1 MSDRDEIYSYIKRK
15 INPYGKPF
23 KGTAFEFGVKIM
35 DYIKNMTK
43 EETPW
48 ISEADRL
55 PEKPDTVL
63 CRVRSTTISETE
75 TYILGIYHSGCWFY
89 QRDTTGTYSYPLFDY
104 EVLSWIPIPKENE
117 KSEQIELAP
126 EQKAASVI
134 RTFIAQPDRMA
145 LTNQFMDCLRLAADR
160 LEEITSNV

>member
-1 MSDRDEIYSYIKRK
+1 MSDRDKIYGFIKRE
-15 INPYGKPF
+15 INPYGRPF

-48 ISEADRL
+48 IPVADRL

-63 CRVRSTTISETE
+63 CRVRNTTISETE
-75 TYILGIYHSGCWFY
+75 TCILGIYHSGCWFY

-104 EVLSWIPIPKENE
+104 KVLSWIPIPGEDKGGE
-117 KSEQIELAP
+117 KTELTP
-126 EQKAASVI
+126 EQKAASAI
-134 RTFIAQPDRMA
+134 RTFIDRPDRTA
-145 LTNQFMDCLRLAADR
+145 LTDQFIDYLRLAADR
-160 LEEITSNV
+160 LEELE

>member
-1 MSDRDEIYSYIKRK
+1 MSDRDEIYSYIKRE
-15 INPYGKPF
+15 INPYGRSF

-35 DYIKNMTK
+35 DYIKSMTK

-48 ISEADRL
+48 IPVADRL

-75 TYILGIYHSGCWFY
+75 TCILGIYHSGCWFY
-89 QRDTTGTYSYPLFDY
+89 QRDTTGTYSYPLFGY

-117 KSEQIELAP
+117 KSEQIELTP
-126 EQKAASVI
+126 EQKAAS
-134 RTFIAQPDRMA
+134 
-145 LTNQFMDCLRLAADR
+145 LLLNQIEWHLQ
-160 LEEITSNV
+160 INSWIV

>member
-1 MSDRDEIYSYIKRK
+1 MSDRDKIYGYIKRE
-15 INPYGKPF
+15 INPYGRPF

-48 ISEADRL
+48 ISVSERL

-75 TYILGIYHSGCWFY
+75 IYTLGLYHNGCWFY
-89 QRDTTGTYSYPLFDY
+89 QRDTTGMYSYPLFDY
-104 EVLSWIPIPKENE
+104 EVLSWIPIPENE
-117 KSEQIELAP
+117 KSQQMELTP
-126 EQKAASVI
+126 EQKAASAI
-134 RTFIAQPDRMA
+134 RTFVDQPDRTA
-145 LTNQFMDCLRLAADR
+145 LTDQFMDYLRMAADR
-160 LEEITSNV
+160 LEEITPNG